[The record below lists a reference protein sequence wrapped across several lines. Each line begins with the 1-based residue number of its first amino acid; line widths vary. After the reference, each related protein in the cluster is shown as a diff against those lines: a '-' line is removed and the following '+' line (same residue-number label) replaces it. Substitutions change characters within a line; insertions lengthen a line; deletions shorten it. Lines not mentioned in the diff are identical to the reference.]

1 MIYLM
6 SDVHGDYQSFYKM
19 LTKIKFSSGDN
30 LYILGDVVDKGEEN
44 LRLLDFIRSSEN
56 MILIKGNHE
65 YLFERYLQGTINA
78 ELWDACG
85 GSVTREEVHQLSENE
100 KEGYLAFLKS
110 LPVYK
115 ILTVNGEKYF
125 LTHSG
130 YNADYDVLDSVTGLI
145 DIKASVDQAVA
156 ADQERYLFSN
166 DIHYLPAIIRFDK
179 KIIVGHYPTLLL
191 PEHGRATIY
200 HGEKYIDIDTGNERR
215 NEGGRLSCLRLDDG
229 REFYV

>member
-19 LTKIKFSSGDN
+19 TTKINFASEDN
-30 LYILGDVVDKGEEN
+30 LYILGDVIDKGDDN
-44 LRLLDFIRSSEN
+44 LRLLDFIRKSEN
-56 MILIKGNHE
+56 MTLIKGNHE
-65 YLFERYLQGTINA
+65 YLFERYLQGTISA

-85 GSVTREEVHQLSENE
+85 GSVTRAEVDQLSENE
-100 KEGYLAFLKS
+100 KEDYLVFLKS

-130 YNADYDVLDSVTGLI
+130 YNADYDVLDPATGLI

-156 ADQERYLFSN
+156 VDQERYLFSN
-166 DIHYLPAIIRFDK
+166 DIHYLLAIIRFDK

-215 NEGGRLSCLRLDDG
+215 NEGGRLACLRLDDG
-229 REFYV
+229 KEFYV

>member
-1 MIYLM
+1 MIYIM

-19 LTKIKFSSGDN
+19 LVKINFSFSDN
-30 LYILGDVVDKGEEN
+30 LYILGDVVDKGDEN
-44 LRLLDFIRSSEN
+44 LCLLNFIRGSEN

-65 YLFERYLQGTINA
+65 YLFERYLQGIISA

-85 GSVTREEVHQLSENE
+85 GYNTRKEVDQLPENI
-100 KEGYLAFLKS
+100 KTGCLAFLKS
-110 LPVYK
+110 LPIYK
-115 ILTVNGEKYF
+115 ILTVEGEKYF

-130 YNADYDVLDSVTGLI
+130 YNADYEVPDPATGLI
-145 DIKASVDQAVA
+145 DIKESVERAAS

-166 DIHYLPAIIRFDK
+166 DIHYLPAASRFDK
-179 KIIVGHYPTLLL
+179 KIIVGHYPVMFL
-191 PEHGRATIY
+191 PEHGKASIY

-215 NEGGRLSCLRLDDG
+215 NEGGRLACLRVDDG

>member
-1 MIYLM
+1 MIYIM

-19 LTKIKFSSGDN
+19 LVKINFSFSDN

-44 LRLLDFIRSSEN
+44 LCLLDFIRSSEN

-65 YLFERYLQGTINA
+65 YLFERYLQGIISA

-85 GSVTREEVHQLSENE
+85 GYNTRKEVDQLPENI
-100 KEGYLAFLKS
+100 KTGC
-110 LPVYK
+110 
-115 ILTVNGEKYF
+115 

-130 YNADYDVLDSVTGLI
+130 YNADYEVSDPATELI
-145 DIKASVDQAVA
+145 DIKKSVECAAA

-166 DIHYLPAIIRFDK
+166 DIHYLPAAARFDK
-179 KIIVGHYPTLLL
+179 KIIIGHYPVMFL
-191 PEHGRATIY
+191 PEHGKASIY

-215 NEGGRLSCLRLDDG
+215 NEGGRLACLRVDDG

>member
-1 MIYLM
+1 MIYIM

-19 LTKIKFSSGDN
+19 LVKINFSFSDN
-30 LYILGDVVDKGEEN
+30 LYILGDVVDKGDEN
-44 LRLLDFIRSSEN
+44 LCLLNFIRGSEN

-65 YLFERYLQGTINA
+65 YLFERYLQGIISA

-85 GSVTREEVHQLSENE
+85 TGC
-100 KEGYLAFLKS
+100 LAFLKS
-110 LPVYK
+110 LPIYK
-115 ILTVNGEKYF
+115 ILTVEGEKYF

-130 YNADYDVLDSVTGLI
+130 YNADYEVPDPATGLI
-145 DIKASVDQAVA
+145 DIKESVERAAS

-166 DIHYLPAIIRFDK
+166 DIHYLPAASRFDK
-179 KIIVGHYPTLLL
+179 KIIVGHYPVMFL
-191 PEHGRATIY
+191 PEHGKASIY

-215 NEGGRLSCLRLDDG
+215 NEGGRLACLRVDDG

>member
-1 MIYLM
+1 MIYIM

-19 LTKIKFSSGDN
+19 LVKINFSFSDN
-30 LYILGDVVDKGEEN
+30 LYILGDVVDKGDEN
-44 LRLLDFIRSSEN
+44 LCLLDFIRGSEN

-65 YLFERYLQGTINA
+65 YLFERYLQGIISA

-85 GSVTREEVHQLSENE
+85 GYNTRKEVDQLPENI
-100 KEGYLAFLKS
+100 KTGCMAFLKS
-110 LPVYK
+110 LPIYK
-115 ILTVNGEKYF
+115 ILTVKGEKYF

-130 YNADYDVLDSVTGLI
+130 YNADYEVPDPATGLI
-145 DIKASVDQAVA
+145 DIKESVERAAA

-166 DIHYLPAIIRFDK
+166 VIHYLPTAARFDK
-179 KIIVGHYPTLLL
+179 KIIVGHYPVMFL
-191 PEHGRATIY
+191 PEHGKASIY

-215 NEGGRLSCLRLDDG
+215 NEGGRLACLRVDDG

>member
-1 MIYLM
+1 MIYIM

-19 LTKIKFSSGDN
+19 LVKINFSFSDN

-44 LRLLDFIRSSEN
+44 LCLLDFIRGSEN

-65 YLFERYLQGTINA
+65 YLFERYLQGIISA

-85 GSVTREEVHQLSENE
+85 GYNTRKEVDQLPENI
-100 KEGYLAFLKS
+100 KTGCRAFLKS
-110 LPVYK
+110 LSIYK
-115 ILTVNGEKYF
+115 ILTVKGEKYF

-130 YNADYDVLDSVTGLI
+130 YNADYEVLDPATGLI
-145 DIKASVDQAVA
+145 DIKESVERAAA

-166 DIHYLPAIIRFDK
+166 DIHYLPSAARFDK
-179 KIIVGHYPTLLL
+179 KIIVGHYPVMLL
-191 PEHGRATIY
+191 PEHGKASIY

-215 NEGGRLSCLRLDDG
+215 NEGGRLACLRVDDG